1 MRLKTEDWRLNFINI
16 TNLIYLIYPFYPIN
30 PMAPN
35 DKNTGVSF
43 VRMGIVRLC
52 MLFLAIA
59 CVVKI
64 CYLSFFESA
73 LASGTGKECVDTTV
87 EGWEDK
93 VDSTC
98 NCFVRE
104 NTLRPDRGEI
114 YDDHGR
120 LLMGNY
126 TIFEVAF
133 DGKAF
138 AKEYATS
145 KYSGAETDALL
156 KHLAADF
163 YKQFKDRFPKYSEN
177 HYYKL
182 FSNSYKNRR
191 YVTVFPAKLW
201 DEHCWITSID
211 TACIKNLPYL
221 VKKKT
226 DRKTGQ
232 VVDSVRFCRF
242 LNFVPWPVRINP
254 YGEMGRR
261 TLGMYDGDR
270 KYGLEYFMNDV
281 LAGEEGS
288 KKYLELNHAVVPLK
302 DRLEPVD
309 GHNIHTTLNL
319 EIQNVVHNELSR
331 KLEDLNAEWGCVI
344 VMETKTGEIK
354 AISNLRRTPGAVN
367 YYSETMEYALNAKV
381 EPGSTFKLASL
392 LAFMEKKSNDT
403 ACIYPMF
410 NHTFKI
416 PTKSGNYISKTKSD
430 SKVHGETLGTPN
442 EIFQR
447 SSNIGI
453 ASMVFDAFGIRNFA
467 AYRAQLAKFGLFDTI
482 HTQLGNLMPAG
493 IRNDGRFDNYYG
505 TCFGAGFN
513 IPILRT
519 LIYYNAIANDG
530 KMMAPLFVKYVTNE
544 FDTIQT
550 FEPEVLME
558 QMVSQATLK
567 KARNYL
573 DSVVWG
579 RYGTGR
585 HYKDSTCPFAGKT
598 GTRDIWDQERGAY
611 NYDRNA
617 VSFCGYFPKDTP
629 KYTAIVYM
637 YNVPQH
643 SEVAVDVFAKIARNI
658 MNKNNFGAIR
668 SITEYRV
675 KPAFTNTPMNRRYF
689 NKILHQMGYDT
700 VACDASTRYLVMQ
713 PERTRKVGNDGKPE
727 TRTIPMVKPVSL
739 GKQGGVPNVQNM
751 IASDAVTEL
760 TRAGYQVS
768 VIGRGTVK
776 RQEYDAGRRLVK
788 LYLE

>member
-1 MRLKTEDWRLNFINI
+1 MRMTVVRI
-16 TNLIYLIYPFYPIN
+16 
-30 PMAPN
+30 
-35 DKNTGVSF
+35 GVLLL
-43 VRMGIVRLC
+43 G
-52 MLFLAIA
+52 IA
-59 CVVKI
+59 CLVKI
-64 CYLSFFESA
+64 CYLSFFEGA
-73 LASGTGKECVDTTV
+73 LASGTDKACVDTTV
-87 EGWEDK
+87 EGWEDN

-126 TIFEVAF
+126 TVFEVAF

-138 AKEYATS
+138 AKEYGS
-145 KYSGAETDALL
+145 KKYSDAEADALL
-156 KHLAADF
+156 KNLAADF
-163 YKQFKDRFPKYSEN
+163 HKHFKDRFPKYSEN

-182 FSNSYKNRR
+182 FSNSYKNQR

-201 DEHCWITSID
+201 DEHRWITSID
-211 TACIKNLPYL
+211 TAYVKHLPYL
-221 VKKKT
+221 VKKKM
-226 DRKTGQ
+226 DRKTGE
-232 VVDSVRFCRF
+232 VIDTLRFCRF
-242 LNFVPWPVRINP
+242 INFVAWPVRINP

-261 TLGMYDGDR
+261 TLGMNDGDR
-270 KYGLEYFMNDV
+270 QYGLEYFMDDV
-281 LAGEEGS
+281 LAGEKGS

-302 DRLEPVD
+302 DRLDPVD

-319 EIQNVVHNELSR
+319 EIQNAVHNELSR
-331 KLEDLNAEWGCVI
+331 KLEELNAEWGCVI

-354 AISNLRRTPGAVN
+354 AISNLRRTPGSTN
-367 YYSETMEYALNAKV
+367 YYSESMEYALNAKV

-410 NHTFKI
+410 NHTFQV
-416 PTKSGNYISKTKSD
+416 PTKSGRFIQKSKSD
-430 SKVHGETLGTPN
+430 SKVHGETLGAPN

-453 ASMVFDAFGIRNFA
+453 ASMIFDAFGMRNFA
-467 AYRAQLAKFGLFDTI
+467 SYRAQLAKFGLFDTV
-482 HTQLGNLMPAG
+482 HTQLGDLMPAG

-519 LIYYNAIANDG
+519 LMYYNAIANNG
-530 KMMAPLFVKYVTNE
+530 RMMAPLFVKYVTDE

-550 FEPEVLME
+550 FEAEVLME
-558 QMVSQATLK
+558 KMVSESTLQ
-567 KARNYL
+567 KARRYL

-598 GTRDIWDQERGAY
+598 GTRDIWDQSIGAY

-617 VSFCGYFPKDTP
+617 VSFCGYFPKDNP

-643 SEVAVDVFAKIARNI
+643 SEVAVDVFGKIARSI
-658 MNKNNFGAIR
+658 MNSNNFSAMH
-668 SITEYRV
+668 SITEYQV
-675 KPAFTNTPMNRRYF
+675 KPAFTRTPVNKRYF
-689 NKILHQMGYDT
+689 NKILSQMGYDT
-700 VACDASTRYLVMQ
+700 VTYETNTTYLVVL
-713 PERTRKVGNDGKPE
+713 PERTKSTDQEGKSV
-727 TRTIPMVKPVSL
+727 TKTIPIVKAVPM
-739 GKQGGVPNVQNM
+739 GKLEGVPNVRGM
-751 IASDAVTEL
+751 IASDAVAEL
-760 TRAGYQVS
+760 ARAGYKTTV
-768 VIGRGTVK
+768 VGRGVVQTQV
-776 RQEYDAGRRLVK
+776 YDAAQHRVK

>member
-1 MRLKTEDWRLNFINI
+1 
-16 TNLIYLIYPFYPIN
+16 
-30 PMAPN
+30 MAEKKP
-35 DKNTGVSF
+35 GVSIT
-43 VRMGIVRLC
+43 RMTIVRIAVL
-52 MLFLAIA
+52 LLGVA

-73 LASGTGKECVDTTV
+73 LASGTGKDCVDTTV
-87 EGWEDK
+87 EGWEDR

-98 NCFVRE
+98 NCFVKE

-126 TIFEVAF
+126 TVFEVAF

-138 AKEYATS
+138 AKEYGTS
-145 KYSGAETDALL
+145 KYSDAETDHLL
-156 KHLAADF
+156 KQLAADF
-163 YKQFKDRFPKYSEN
+163 YKQFKDRFPKYSEK
-177 HYYKL
+177 HYYDL
-182 FSNSYKNRR
+182 FTRNYKNRH
-191 YVTVFPAKLW
+191 YITIFPAKLW
-201 DEHCWITSID
+201 DEHQWITSID
-211 TACIKNLPYL
+211 TAYIKHLPYL
-221 VKKKT
+221 VKKKL
-226 DRKTGQ
+226 DRKTGE
-232 VVDSVRFCRF
+232 VIDTLAYCRF
-242 LNFVPWPVRINP
+242 INFVPWPVRINP
-254 YGEMGRR
+254 YGEMARR
-261 TLGMYDGDR
+261 TLGMNDGDR
-270 KYGLEYFMNDV
+270 QYGLEYFMNDV

-302 DRLEPVD
+302 DRLDPVD

-319 EIQNVVHNELSR
+319 EIQNAVHNELSK
-331 KLEDLNAEWGCVI
+331 KLEELNAEWGCVI

-354 AISNLRRTPGAVN
+354 AMSNLRRTPGAAN
-367 YYSETMEYALNAKV
+367 YYSESMEYALNAKV

-410 NHTFKI
+410 NHTFKV
-416 PTKSGNYISKTKSD
+416 PTKSGSFILKSKSD

-453 ASMVFDAFGIRNFA
+453 ASMIFDAYGMRNFA
-467 AYRAQLAKFGLFDTI
+467 SYRAQLAKFGFFDTL
-482 HTQLGNLMPAG
+482 HTQLGDLMPAG

-530 KMMAPLFVKYVTNE
+530 KMMAPLFVKYVSNE
-544 FDTIQT
+544 FDTIKT

-585 HYKDSTCPFAGKT
+585 RYKDSTCPFAGKT
-598 GTRDIWDQERGAY
+598 GTRDIWDQARGAY

-617 VSFCGYFPKDTP
+617 VSFCGYFPKDNP

-643 SEVAVDVFAKIARNI
+643 SEVAVDVFGKIARSI
-658 MNKNNFGAIR
+658 MNSNNYSAMH
-668 SITEYRV
+668 SISEYKV
-675 KPAFTNTPMNRRYF
+675 KPFLTNTPVNRRYF
-689 NKILHQMGYDT
+689 NKLLSKMGYDT
-700 VACDASTRYLVMQ
+700 VAYETDARYLIVQ
-713 PERTRKVGNDGKPE
+713 LENTKVKNADDKLNE
-727 TRTIPMVKPVSL
+727 KKVPMVKAVKISNHE
-739 GKQGGVPNVQNM
+739 GVPDVRNM
-751 IASDAVTEL
+751 IASDAVMEL
-760 TRAGYQVS
+760 TRAGMRVEL
-768 VIGRGTVK
+768 VGRGVVRTQVNDIPNK
-776 RQEYDAGRRLVK
+776 RVK

>member
-1 MRLKTEDWRLNFINI
+1 MN
-16 TNLIYLIYPFYPIN
+16 
-30 PMAPN
+30 PN
-35 DKNTGVSF
+35 DKNTGVSA
-43 VRMGIVRLC
+43 VRMTVVRIGVL
-52 MLFLAIA
+52 LLGIA

-87 EGWEDK
+87 EGWEDNA
-93 VDSTC
+93 DSTC

-104 NTLRPDRGEI
+104 NTLRPERGEI

-126 TIFEVAF
+126 TVFEVAF

-145 KYSGAETDALL
+145 KYSDAETDQML
-156 KHLAADF
+156 KQMAAGF
-163 YKQFKDRFPKYSEN
+163 YKQFKDRFPQYSEK
-177 HYYKL
+177 HYYDL
-182 FSNSYKNRR
+182 FAKNYKNRH
-191 YVTVFPAKLW
+191 YVTIFPAKLW
-201 DEHCWITSID
+201 NEHQWITSID
-211 TACIKNLPYL
+211 TAYIKHMPFM
-221 VKKKT
+221 VKKKV
-226 DRKTGQ
+226 DRKTGE
-232 VVDSVRFCRF
+232 VIDTLNFSRFI
-242 LNFVPWPVRINP
+242 NFVPWPVRINP

-261 TLGMYDGDR
+261 TLGMNDGDR
-270 KYGLEYFMNDV
+270 QYGLEYFMNDV

-302 DRLEPVD
+302 DRIDPVD

-319 EIQNVVHNELSR
+319 EIQNAVHNELSK
-331 KLEDLNAEWGCVI
+331 KLEELNAEWGCVI

-354 AISNLRRTPGAVN
+354 AISNLRRTPGAAS
-367 YYSETMEYALNAKV
+367 YYSESMEYALNAKV

-410 NHTFKI
+410 NHTFKV
-416 PTKSGNYISKTKSD
+416 PTKSGSFISKSKSD

-453 ASMVFDAFGIRNFA
+453 ASMIFDAYGMKNFA
-467 AYRAQLAKFGLFDTI
+467 SYRAQLAKFGFFDTL
-482 HTQLGNLMPAG
+482 HTQLGDLMPAG

-550 FEPEVLME
+550 FEPQVLME
-558 QMVSQATLK
+558 QMVSQATLQ

-585 HYKDSTCPFAGKT
+585 RYKDSTCPFAGKT

-617 VSFCGYFPKDTP
+617 VSFCGYFPKDKP

-643 SEVAVDVFAKIARNI
+643 SEVAVDVFGKIARSILNS
-658 MNKNNFGAIR
+658 NNFSAMH
-668 SITEYRV
+668 SITEYQVR
-675 KPAFTNTPMNRRYF
+675 PALTTNPMNKRFF
-689 NKILHQMGYDT
+689 NKLLAQMGYDT
-700 VACDASTRYLVMQ
+700 VAYETASRYLVVL
-713 PERTRKVGNDGKPE
+713 PEKTKGKDGK
-727 TRTIPMVKPVSL
+727 TTGKTIPIVKAVPLSTL
-739 GKQGGVPNVQNM
+739 EGVPNVQNM

-760 TRAGYQVS
+760 MRAGYKVLL
-768 VIGRGTVK
+768 VGRGKVRTQV
-776 RQEYDAGRRLVK
+776 YDANTKTVK

>member
-1 MRLKTEDWRLNFINI
+1 
-16 TNLIYLIYPFYPIN
+16 
-30 PMAPN
+30 MAEKKP
-35 DKNTGVSF
+35 GVSIT
-43 VRMGIVRLC
+43 RMTIVRIAVL
-52 MLFLAIA
+52 LLGVA

-73 LASGTGKECVDTTV
+73 LASGTGKDCVDTTV
-87 EGWEDK
+87 EGWEDR

-98 NCFVRE
+98 NCFVKE

-126 TIFEVAF
+126 TVFEVAF

-138 AKEYATS
+138 AKEYGTS
-145 KYSGAETDALL
+145 KYSDAETDHLL
-156 KHLAADF
+156 KQLAADF
-163 YKQFKDRFPKYSEN
+163 YKQFKDRFPKYSEK
-177 HYYKL
+177 HYYDL
-182 FSNSYKNRR
+182 FTRNYKNRH
-191 YVTVFPAKLW
+191 YITIFPAKLW
-201 DEHCWITSID
+201 DEHQWITSID
-211 TACIKNLPYL
+211 TAYIKHLPYL
-221 VKKKT
+221 VKKKL
-226 DRKTGQ
+226 DRKTGE
-232 VVDSVRFCRF
+232 VIDTLAYCRF
-242 LNFVPWPVRINP
+242 INFVPWPVRINP
-254 YGEMGRR
+254 YGEMARR
-261 TLGMYDGDR
+261 TLGMNDGDR
-270 KYGLEYFMNDV
+270 QYGLEYFMNDV

-302 DRLEPVD
+302 DRLDPVD

-319 EIQNVVHNELSR
+319 EIQNAVHNELSK
-331 KLEDLNAEWGCVI
+331 KLEELNAEWGCVI

-354 AISNLRRTPGAVN
+354 AMSNLRRTPGAAN
-367 YYSETMEYALNAKV
+367 YYSESMEYALNAKV

-410 NHTFKI
+410 NHTFKV
-416 PTKSGNYISKTKSD
+416 PTKSGSFILKSKSD

-453 ASMVFDAFGIRNFA
+453 ASMIFDAYGMRNFA
-467 AYRAQLAKFGLFDTI
+467 SYRAQLAKFGFFDTL
-482 HTQLGNLMPAG
+482 HTQLGDLMPAG

-530 KMMAPLFVKYVTNE
+530 KMMAPLFVKYVSNE
-544 FDTIQT
+544 FDTIKT

-585 HYKDSTCPFAGKT
+585 RYKDSTCPFAGKT
-598 GTRDIWDQERGAY
+598 GTRDIWDQARGAY

-617 VSFCGYFPKDTP
+617 VSFCGYFPKDNP

-643 SEVAVDVFAKIARNI
+643 SEVAVDVFGKIARSI
-658 MNKNNFGAIR
+658 MNSNNYSAMH
-668 SITEYRV
+668 SISEYKV
-675 KPAFTNTPMNRRYF
+675 KPFLTNTPVNRRYF
-689 NKILHQMGYDT
+689 NKLLSKMGYDT
-700 VACDASTRYLVMQ
+700 VAYETDARYLIVQ
-713 PERTRKVGNDGKPE
+713 LENTKVKDADDKLNEKKV
-727 TRTIPMVKPVSL
+727 PMVKAVKISNHE
-739 GKQGGVPNVQNM
+739 GVPDVRNM
-751 IASDAVTEL
+751 IASDAVVEL
-760 TRAGYQVS
+760 TRAGMRVEL
-768 VIGRGTVK
+768 VGRGVVRTQVNDIPNK
-776 RQEYDAGRRLVK
+776 RVK

>member
-1 MRLKTEDWRLNFINI
+1 MN
-16 TNLIYLIYPFYPIN
+16 
-30 PMAPN
+30 PN
-35 DKNTGVSF
+35 DKNTGVSA
-43 VRMGIVRLC
+43 VRMTVVRIGVL
-52 MLFLAIA
+52 LLGIA

-87 EGWEDK
+87 EGWEDR

-104 NTLRPDRGEI
+104 NALRPERGEI

-126 TIFEVAF
+126 TVFEVAF

-138 AKEYATS
+138 HKEYTS
-145 KYSGAETDALL
+145 KQYSEAYRDNMI
-156 KHLAADF
+156 KQMAAGF
-163 YKQFKDRFPKYSEN
+163 YDRFKDRFPQYSEK
-177 HYYKL
+177 HYYNL
-182 FSNSYKNRR
+182 FSQNYKKQR
-191 YVTVFPAKLW
+191 YVTVFTAKLW
-201 DEHCWITSID
+201 NEHQWITSLD
-211 TACIKNLPYL
+211 TAYIKHLPCM
-221 VKKKT
+221 VKLKV
-226 DRKTGQ
+226 DRKTKA
-232 VVDSVRFCRF
+232 VSDTLPFSRFI
-242 LNFVPWPVRINP
+242 NFVSWPVRINP

-261 TLGMYDGDR
+261 TLGMNDGDR
-270 KYGLEYFMNDV
+270 QYGLEYFMNDV

-302 DRLEPVD
+302 DRIDPVD

-319 EIQNVVHNELSR
+319 EIQNAVHNELSK
-331 KLEDLNAEWGCVI
+331 KLEELNAEWGCVI

-354 AISNLRRTPGAVN
+354 AISNLRRTPGTTN
-367 YYSETMEYALNAKV
+367 YYCESMEYALNAKV

-410 NHTFKI
+410 NHTFQV
-416 PTKSGNYISKTKSD
+416 PTKSGAFISKTKSD
-430 SKVHGETLGTPN
+430 SKVRGETLGTPN
-442 EIFQR
+442 EVFQR

-453 ASMVFDAFGIRNFA
+453 ASMIFDAYGMKNFA
-467 AYRAQLAKFGLFDTI
+467 AYRAQLAKFGFFDTI
-482 HTQLGNLMPAG
+482 HTQLGDLMPAG

-550 FEPEVLME
+550 FESQVLME

-617 VSFCGYFPKDTP
+617 VSFCGYFPKDNP

-643 SEVAVDVFAKIARNI
+643 SEVAVDVFGKIARSILNSNNFSAMHSI
-658 MNKNNFGAIR
+658 SEYQVKPVLTTSPMNKRF
-668 SITEYRV
+668 
-675 KPAFTNTPMNRRYF
+675 F
-689 NKILHQMGYDT
+689 NKLIAQMGYDT
-700 VACDASTRYLVMQ
+700 VAYETKSHYLVVL
-713 PERTRKVGNDGKPE
+713 PEKTNAKDGKAAGK
-727 TRTIPMVKPVSL
+727 TIPMVKAVPMSTVE
-739 GKQGGVPNVQNM
+739 GVPNVRDM
-751 IASDAVTEL
+751 IASDAVAEL
-760 TRAGYQVS
+760 MRAGYKAAIV
-768 VIGRGTVK
+768 GRGKVK
-776 RQEYDAGRRLVK
+776 TQVYDAATKTVK

>member
-1 MRLKTEDWRLNFINI
+1 
-16 TNLIYLIYPFYPIN
+16 
-30 PMAPN
+30 MAEKKP
-35 DKNTGVSF
+35 GVSIT
-43 VRMGIVRLC
+43 RMTIVRIAVL
-52 MLFLAIA
+52 LLGVA

-73 LASGTGKECVDTTV
+73 LASGTGKDCVDTTV
-87 EGWEDK
+87 EGWEDR

-98 NCFVRE
+98 NCFVKE

-126 TIFEVAF
+126 TVFEVAF

-138 AKEYATS
+138 AKEYGTS
-145 KYSGAETDALL
+145 KYSDAETDHLL
-156 KHLAADF
+156 KQLAADF
-163 YKQFKDRFPKYSEN
+163 YKQFKDRFPKYSEK
-177 HYYKL
+177 HYYDL
-182 FSNSYKNRR
+182 FTRNYKNRH
-191 YVTVFPAKLW
+191 YITIFPAKLW
-201 DEHCWITSID
+201 DEHQWITSID
-211 TACIKNLPYL
+211 TAYIKHLPYL
-221 VKKKT
+221 VKKKL
-226 DRKTGQ
+226 DRKTGE
-232 VVDSVRFCRF
+232 VIDTLAYCRF
-242 LNFVPWPVRINP
+242 INFVPWPVRINP
-254 YGEMGRR
+254 YGEMARR
-261 TLGMYDGDR
+261 TLGMNDGDR
-270 KYGLEYFMNDV
+270 QYGLEYFMNDV

-302 DRLEPVD
+302 DRLDPVD

-319 EIQNVVHNELSR
+319 EIQNAVHNELSK
-331 KLEDLNAEWGCVI
+331 KLEELNAEWGCVI

-354 AISNLRRTPGAVN
+354 AMSNLRRTPGAAN
-367 YYSETMEYALNAKV
+367 YYSESMEYALNAKV

-410 NHTFKI
+410 NHTFKV
-416 PTKSGNYISKTKSD
+416 PTKSGSFILKSKSD

-453 ASMVFDAFGIRNFA
+453 ASMIFDAYGMRNFA
-467 AYRAQLAKFGLFDTI
+467 SYRAQLAKFGFFDTL
-482 HTQLGNLMPAG
+482 HTQLGDLMPAG

-530 KMMAPLFVKYVTNE
+530 KMMAPLFVKYVSNE
-544 FDTIQT
+544 FDTIKT

-585 HYKDSTCPFAGKT
+585 RYKDSTCPFAGKT
-598 GTRDIWDQERGAY
+598 GTRDIWDQARGAY

-617 VSFCGYFPKDTP
+617 VSFCGYFPKDNP

-643 SEVAVDVFAKIARNI
+643 SEVAVDVFGKIARSI
-658 MNKNNFGAIR
+658 MNSNNYSAMH
-668 SITEYRV
+668 SISEYKV
-675 KPAFTNTPMNRRYF
+675 KPFLTNTPVNRRYF
-689 NKILHQMGYDT
+689 NKLLSKMGYDT
-700 VACDASTRYLVMQ
+700 VAYETDVRYLIVQ
-713 PERTRKVGNDGKPE
+713 LENTKVKDADDKLNEKKV
-727 TRTIPMVKPVSL
+727 PMVKAVKISNHE
-739 GKQGGVPNVQNM
+739 GVPDVRNM
-751 IASDAVTEL
+751 IASDAVMEL
-760 TRAGYQVS
+760 TRAGMRVEL
-768 VIGRGTVK
+768 VGRGVVRTQVNDIPNK
-776 RQEYDAGRRLVK
+776 RVK

>member
-1 MRLKTEDWRLNFINI
+1 MT
-16 TNLIYLIYPFYPIN
+16 PS
-30 PMAPN
+30 
-35 DKNTGVSF
+35 DKNTGVSA
-43 VRMGIVRLC
+43 VRMTVVRIGVL
-52 MLFLAIA
+52 LLGIA

-87 EGWEDK
+87 EGWEDRA
-93 VDSTC
+93 DSTC
-98 NCFVRE
+98 NCFVKE
-104 NTLRPDRGEI
+104 NTLRPERGEI

-126 TIFEVAF
+126 TVFEVAF

-138 AKEYATS
+138 AKEYSTS
-145 KYSGAETDALL
+145 KYSDAETDYMI
-156 KHLAADF
+156 KQLAAGF
-163 YKQFKDRFPKYSEN
+163 YKQFKDRFPQYSEK
-177 HYYKL
+177 HYYDL
-182 FSNSYKNRR
+182 FSKNYKNRH
-191 YVTVFPAKLW
+191 YVTIFPAKLW
-201 DEHCWITSID
+201 NEHQWITSID
-211 TACIKNLPYL
+211 TAYIKHLPCMM
-221 VKKKT
+221 KKKV
-226 DRKTGQ
+226 DRKTGE
-232 VVDSVRFCRF
+232 VIDTLNFSRFI
-242 LNFVPWPVRINP
+242 NFVPWPVRINP

-261 TLGMYDGDR
+261 TLGMNDGDR
-270 KYGLEYFMNDV
+270 QYGLEYFMNDV
-281 LAGEEGS
+281 LAGEQGS

-302 DRLEPVD
+302 DRIDPVD

-319 EIQNVVHNELSR
+319 EIQNAVHNELSK
-331 KLEDLNAEWGCVI
+331 KLEELNAEWGCVI

-354 AISNLRRTPGAVN
+354 AISNLRRTPGATT
-367 YYSETMEYALNAKV
+367 YYSESMEYALNAKV

-410 NHTFKI
+410 NHTFKV
-416 PTKSGNYISKTKSD
+416 PTKSGSYISKTKSD
-430 SKVHGETLGTPN
+430 SKVHGETLGAPN

-453 ASMVFDAFGIRNFA
+453 ASMIFDAYGMKNFA
-467 AYRAQLAKFGLFDTI
+467 SYRAQLAKFGFFDTI
-482 HTQLGNLMPAG
+482 HTQLGDLMPAG

-550 FEPEVLME
+550 FDPQVLME
-558 QMVSQATLK
+558 QMVSQATLR

-585 HYKDSTCPFAGKT
+585 RYKDSTCPFAGKT

-617 VSFCGYFPKDTP
+617 VSFCGYFPKDNP

-643 SEVAVDVFAKIARNI
+643 SEVAVDVFGKIARSILNS
-658 MNKNNFGAIR
+658 NNFSAMH
-668 SITEYRV
+668 SITEYQV
-675 KPAFTNTPMNRRYF
+675 KPVLTTNPMNKRYF
-689 NKILHQMGYDT
+689 NKLLYKLGYDT
-700 VACDASTRYLVMQ
+700 VAYETNSRYLVVL
-713 PERTRKVGNDGKPE
+713 PEKTKEKDNKTVK
-727 TRTIPMVKPVSL
+727 TIPVVKSVPL
-739 GKQGGVPNVQNM
+739 GTLEGVPNVQNM

-760 TRAGYQVS
+760 MRAGYKVLL
-768 VIGRGTVK
+768 VGRGKVK
-776 RQEYDAGRRLVK
+776 TQVYDAATKTVK